1 MSYDEVSQK
10 IEDLEQIVT
19 QNTNLNQSEFKNE
32 MLNLANDLI
41 DKARDLSG
49 YKFERAKCYI
59 ILAQTALNHSY

>member
-1 MSYDEVSQK
+1 
-10 IEDLEQIVT
+10 VT